1 MSRFSR
7 SKKFIFCM
15 FIGCFTL
22 LLPTKLVIADEP
34 ELLVGPDSDYPVS
47 SPDGTKIVF
56 VSNATGNK
64 NLWIANRDGSNARP
78 LMNWA
83 NSDQQDPDWSPDGQ
97 RIVFSSNRGGA
108 NFNIWAISVTGS
120 NALQLTTNSS
130 DNKQPRYSPS
140 GQRIVFVSNR
150 TGKRELWLMEASGTS
165 QRAIGLQSL
174 RVSDPTWSPDGT
186 KIAYVG
192 CSLPVVSETSL
203 VSDASCNIFT
213 TNLDASG
220 TFQVTT
226 GNFLDWNPD
235 WGSQGIVFAS
245 NREGEARLWLVNPD
259 RSNLRSLTN
268 PQGTGDLHPRW
279 DKAYSSVL
287 FSRASTGNDKAL
299 ANIWNA
305 SISGIETQLTKI
317 QGFITDGDV
326 NGDGSVNCI
335 DSSIVKASYGK
346 RFGQAGFDTR
356 ADIVVD
362 NVVDIRDLSYVS
374 QRLPKDSQC
383 R

>member
-1 MSRFSR
+1 MSRIPR
-7 SKKFIFCM
+7 RKLFIICM
-15 FIGCFTL
+15 WIGCFTL
-22 LLPTKLVIADEP
+22 LFPTKLVIAEEP
-34 ELLVGPDSDYPVS
+34 ELLAKPDSDYPAP

-64 NLWIANRDGSNARP
+64 NLWIANRDGTNARP

-83 NSDQQDPDWSPDGQ
+83 NSDQQDPEWSPDGQ
-97 RIVFSSNRGGA
+97 RIVFSSNRGGSTL
-108 NFNIWAISVTGS
+108 NIWTISVTGS
-120 NALQLTTNSS
+120 DALQLTNNTS

-165 QRAIGLQSL
+165 QKAIGLQSL

-192 CSLPVVSETSL
+192 CSLPVVSGTSL
-203 VSDASCNIFT
+203 ISNASCNIFT
-213 TNLDASG
+213 TNLDASE

-226 GNFLDWNPD
+226 GNFLNLNPD
-235 WGSQGIVFAS
+235 WSRQGIVFAS
-245 NREGEARLWLVNPD
+245 NREGGTRLWLVNPD
-259 RSNLRSLTN
+259 GSNLRSFTN

-279 DKAYSSVL
+279 DKISSSIL
-287 FSRASTGNDKAL
+287 FSRASTGKDKAL

-305 SISGIETQLTKI
+305 SIGGVETQLTNI
-317 QGFITDGDV
+317 QGFTTDGDV
-326 NGDGSVNCI
+326 NGDGTVNCI

-346 RFGQAGFDTR
+346 RFEQAGFDTR
-356 ADIVVD
+356 ADIIVD

-383 R
+383 K